1 MPTHRRLLPLLLL
14 LLLLSLL
21 SRVSSTAPPPPLFN
35 LSGTLTS
42 SMVLQRAPAR
52 ASLWG
57 WGLPGTLITLTGPG
71 EEKKKG
77 QGVPVLR
84 RGGGRDDGD
93 VSTTVDAGGR
103 WFLSLPPQPAGPAF
117 GSGNLTITGALSSSS
132 PSSSLAVVLSDVLFG
147 EVWMCTGQSNMGI
160 SLGGV
165 GAGPTGNLSALRSWS
180 GDISD
185 GAAEVAS
192 AGNYP
197 FIRVAVQVRALYR
210 ICERGASRGSGAL
223 DRVVVVVV
231 GCVGNG

>member
-1 MPTHRRLLPLLLL
+1 MATHRRLLLL
-14 LLLLSLL
+14 LLLLLL
-21 SRVSSTAPPPPLFN
+21 LPRISSTAPPPLLFN

-71 EEKKKG
+71 EEEKTG
-77 QGVPVLR
+77 QGAPVVR
-84 RGGGRDDGD
+84 RGGGKDDWD

-103 WFLSLPPQPAGPAF
+103 WFLSLPPQPAGRAF

-132 PSSSLAVVLSDVLFG
+132 PSSLAVVLSDVLFG

-165 GAGPTGNLSALRSWS
+165 GAGPTGNLSALHSWS

-197 FIRVAVQVRALYR
+197 LIRVAVQVRALYR
-210 ICERGASRGSGAL
+210 ICERGAS
-223 DRVVVVVV
+223 
-231 GCVGNG
+231 

>member
-77 QGVPVLR
+77 Q
-84 RGGGRDDGD
+84 DDWD